1 MICPTC
7 GNEIS
12 QDEVFC
18 GQCGTPGTSSVKP
31 TEMVQTPPPYNGLLN
46 SGYNTQLPSTA
57 GAFTAGTQPPSQPL
71 GTFPPHPNQSA
82 IRPVGPQQQSGFYQ
96 DATEAMSVMPNS
108 GQNYPPGYPSA
119 P

>member
-18 GQCGTPGTSSVKP
+18 GQCGTPGTPSVKP
-31 TEMVQTPPPYNGLLN
+31 TEMVQTPPPYNRLMN

-57 GAFTAGTQPPSQPL
+57 GA
-71 GTFPPHPNQSA
+71 FPPHPNQSA

-108 GQNYPPGYPSA
+108 GQNYPPGYPQQGF
-119 P
+119 